1 MAWGRCKYDAALHWS
16 ATAVLDGCIE
26 VLVAFLV
33 LVCTVLNFVTSSFI
47 RVSGFHIPCS
57 CCTHY
62 QKSPSGNVVET
73 CENALVSRKQKP
85 ISAPVVSE
93 VGLSDIRDH
102 SDEYSRESELNRPSN
117 SSKIY
122 AIIESDCGSPLEVFS
137 EEGEEEGAASESAS
151 AQRSEQVIENF
162 NDRSQE
168 DVDRDQYAKDQEL
181 LHALQS
187 ERETMAALYSELEEE
202 RNSSATAASEA
213 LAMISRLQEEKAA
226 VQMESRQ
233 FQRMVMEKA
242 MYDQEAIE
250 VLKEILA
257 KREEER
263 IALEEEVRL
272 YKDRLDGLLMEVRE
286 SVERVGRDYAP
297 MLLLEGTTLE
307 DKLASPKFERAELL
321 MTERISPGRLA
332 KDEEVEF
339 LDRLNKTKSQLLTA
353 LLQEG
358 IPEPAS
364 AFVESVS
371 FANEIHEA
379 MAKIPA
385 RAESLPILEHDSQK
399 APLGPVAIKTGRE
412 IGLPIPP
419 PKVPKKDSVKDDGEA
434 ADKPVSASGAS
445 DLPAPAIA
453 EEQTEKALAEDDG
466 KAADE
471 PVFPSRGVDVPA
483 PPFAAV
489 KKENEKKLL
498 KDDGKAAAKPELN
511 SLLSLKRR
519 WSARGS
525 QEVSAETLAKAKED
539 RRIEEK
545 RLSVLEYV
553 RNLEEQLQQQAGR
566 PPAQL
571 TRARSV
577 GGREQDDRFKT
588 PAQYESSTVSESSG
602 SSGRLE
608 SDDLVQRRLF
618 ADGGSLEKE
627 LNMNSFQ
634 DESDDRTYARQYS
647 FSAGSDGKFSNDDG
661 EFYAN
666 AGKSEESPDETLFV
680 HDVYEVQN
688 HPNAAQSKFGVW
700 VAGTMSGLEMQ
711 SPISDRLGK
720 PDNLNVEEEHS
731 RNSNERD
738 GQFLSNAVAFPQ
750 EDEDSGSETQ
760 WKNIQRTQYKDLCIS
775 TSLRKDNSRSLV
787 EEEVEQLTYRLKALE
802 ADRYIMKQTIDSL
815 RRENGEMKL
824 IQEIAQQLRE
834 LRGMEQNEMQ
844 LMDVSP
850 HTLQFQVG
858 VAQAGPSTS
867 KKRRFNSTPK
877 GSSCRPGTPGSGLGR
892 ASSRSLLD
900 LCTEGG
906 NFTPYGVVS

>member
-1 MAWGRCKYDAALHWS
+1 VEMAWGCIQHDAALHWS
-16 ATAVLDGCIE
+16 PTALFGASLD

-33 LVCTVLNFVTSSFI
+33 LICTVLNFVTSSFI

-57 CCTHY
+57 CCAHLP
-62 QKSPSGNVVET
+62 KGPSVNAVKT
-73 CENALVSRKQKP
+73 SENAFVSRKP
-85 ISAPVVSE
+85 NPTSAPVVSE
-93 VGLSDIRDH
+93 VGLSDIDH
-102 SDEYSRESELNRPSN
+102 SDEYSRQSELNKPADF
-117 SSKIY
+117 SKIY
-122 AIIESDCGSPLEVFS
+122 AVTESTEVSPKG
-137 EEGEEEGAASESAS
+137 EGGAASEDTS
-151 AQRSEQVIENF
+151 AQRSEQVNEDS
-162 NDRSQE
+162 NDWSQE

-187 ERETMAALYSELEEE
+187 ERENMAALYSELEEE

-272 YKDRLDGLLMEVRE
+272 YKDRLDALLMEFRD
-286 SVERVGRDYAP
+286 SPERAGRDYAP
-297 MLLLEGTTLE
+297 MLLLEETNLD
-307 DKLASPKFERAELL
+307 DKLASPKFELAELL
-321 MTERISPGRLA
+321 MTERTSPNARLA
-332 KDEEVEF
+332 KDEEAEF

-364 AFVESVS
+364 TFVESGS

-379 MAKIPA
+379 MAKIPV
-385 RAESLPILEHDSQK
+385 RAQSVPILDHESHK
-399 APLGPVAIKTGRE
+399 ASLGLGVIKTGRE

-419 PKVPKKDSVKDDGEA
+419 PKVLQKDSVKDDGEA
-434 ADKPVSASGAS
+434 ADKPVSASPEV
-445 DLPAPAIA
+445 DLPTPAIA
-453 EEQTEKALAEDDG
+453 EEQTEKALAEDG
-466 KAADE
+466 VKAADE
-471 PVFPSRGVDVPA
+471 LVSASREVGELA

-489 KKENEKKLL
+489 EKQNEKKLL
-498 KDDGKAAAKPELN
+498 KDDGKAAAKPEFN
-511 SLLSLKRR
+511 SVLSLKRR
-519 WSARGS
+519 WNARGS

-553 RNLEEQLQQQAGR
+553 RNLEEQLQQQAAK
-566 PPAQL
+566 PPVQL
-571 TRARSV
+571 IRARSS
-577 GGREQDDRFKT
+577 GGREQDDGFKA
-588 PAQYESSTVSESSG
+588 PDLCASSSVSETSG
-602 SSGRLE
+602 SSGGLE
-608 SDDLVQRRLF
+608 RDDLVQRRLF
-618 ADGGSLEKE
+618 ADGDSLEKE
-627 LNMNSFQ
+627 FTMNSFQ
-634 DESDDRTYARQYS
+634 DERDDRIYAQHCS
-647 FSAGSDGKFSNDDG
+647 FSPESDGKVSNDNG
-661 EFYAN
+661 EFYVN
-666 AGKSEESPDETLFV
+666 AGKSEESSDETLFV
-680 HDVYEVQN
+680 HDIYEVQN

-731 RNSNERD
+731 RNSNEQES
-738 GQFLSNAVAFPQ
+738 QFLSNAVAFPQ
-750 EDEDSGSETQ
+750 EDEGSGFETQ
-760 WKNIQRTQYKDLCIS
+760 WTQYKDLSIS
-775 TSLRKDNSRSLV
+775 TSLGKENSRSLV

-802 ADRYIMKQTIDSL
+802 ADRYLMKQTIDSL
-815 RRENGEMKL
+815 RKENGEMKL

-834 LRGMEQNEMQ
+834 LRGMEQNEIQ

-850 HTLQFQVG
+850 YTLQFQVHIPAPRL
-858 VAQAGPSTS
+858 VHY
-867 KKRRFNSTPK
+867 
-877 GSSCRPGTPGSGLGR
+877 L
-892 ASSRSLLD
+892 
-900 LCTEGG
+900 
-906 NFTPYGVVS
+906 